1 MPVLQNQSSSTTPT
15 KGFTLVDFQAAY
27 QSIMDPPA
35 TANTN
40 TEQPQLLSRF
50 DEVTPTPRT
59 ATPLALQLVPFQ
71 PPAEDKT
78 VLVTDDLN
86 TFNNTFVNS
95 RLFHRMSGDQDKEA
109 RVTAYKELMNLMLS
123 QTAEDKELIQLPPSR
138 TN

>member
-1 MPVLQNQSSSTTPT
+1 
-15 KGFTLVDFQAAY
+15 
-27 QSIMDPPA
+27 MDPPA

-50 DEVTPTPRT
+50 DEVTPTPGT